1 MEAKEYKFVVEGFK
15 GSTKETEKKEKT
27 LKIVFSVFSYVFLTI
42 FALIMMFPFY
52 WMVLTSL
59 KQEVFDGRFLGLTN
73 DFFISFSNP
82 SFQILLVNHFLFH
95 IGNFELMVALNL

>member
-1 MEAKEYKFVVEGFK
+1 MSLLTIELQ
-15 GSTKETEKKEKT
+15 KEKI

-59 KQEVFDGRFLGLTN
+59 KQEGFDGRFLGLTN
-73 DFFISFSNP
+73 DFFISFSR
-82 SFQILLVNHFLFH
+82 
-95 IGNFELMVALNL
+95 